1 MTKEMK
7 RQYFWKKATLKYDE
21 VKEKDKKEAV

>member
-7 RQYFWKKATLKYDE
+7 YHIFEKKATLKYNE